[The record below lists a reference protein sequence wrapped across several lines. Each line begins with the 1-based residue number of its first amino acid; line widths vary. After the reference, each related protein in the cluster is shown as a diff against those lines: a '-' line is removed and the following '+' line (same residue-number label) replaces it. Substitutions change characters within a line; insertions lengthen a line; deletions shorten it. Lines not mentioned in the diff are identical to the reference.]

1 MTAYGESVGV
11 SYQVLRTPLNQE
23 DSYFQPVYPPQIT
36 ANHVHQRMMLILAV
50 VLVMVATAVLT
61 VTIPRLLSQDNAE
74 QAAAPVNVVDST
86 SADVVDGTNTGEDT
100 TNSPPPAAAIVT
112 SGISP
117 IFSPQIQHWGP
128 QIVAWSAQHG
138 LDPDIVATIMQIE
151 SCGDP
156 QAVSGAGAQGLFQV
170 MPFHF
175 AAGEVM
181 LDPDTNAARGL
192 AYYAERLQQT
202 NGDIFQAFA
211 GYNGGHVAAAGSWN
225 TWANETQRYYTW
237 SKGIYEDAKSG
248 SDTSTT
254 LQQWMQAGGASLCQQ
269 ASNRLN
275 LN

>member
-1 MTAYGESVGV
+1 MTVYGESLGV
-11 SYQVLRTPLNQE
+11 SYQVLQTPLNQ
-23 DSYFQPVYPPQIT
+23 DSAYYQPVYRPQ
-36 ANHVHQRMMLILAV
+36 AVRPQQVMMIILPA
-50 VLVMVATAVLT
+50 VLVIVLIAGLGINRLFKQNQSDTNQTVTAAEPVVNSETAV
-61 VTIPRLLSQDNAE
+61 S
-74 QAAAPVNVVDST
+74 APVV
-86 SADVVDGTNTGEDT
+86 ALIEG
-100 TNSPPPAAAIVT
+100 
-112 SGISP
+112 GISP
-117 IFSPQIQHWGP
+117 VFSPQIQHWAP

-138 LDPDIVATIMQIE
+138 LDPDIAATIMQIE

-156 QAVSGAGAQGLFQV
+156 QAGSSAGAQGLFQV

-175 AAGEVM
+175 TAGESM

-202 NGDIFQAFA
+202 GGDIFQAFA
-211 GYNGGHVAAAGSWN
+211 GYNGGHVAAAGNWN

-237 SKGIYEDAKSG
+237 SKGIYEEAKSG
-248 SDTSTT
+248 ATTSAT

>member
-1 MTAYGESVGV
+1 MTVYGESLGV
-11 SYQVLRTPLNQE
+11 SYQVLQTPLNQE
-23 DSYFQPVYPPQIT
+23 DVYFQPVYQPRAARPPQVMTI
-36 ANHVHQRMMLILAV
+36 ILPV
-50 VLVMVATAVLT
+50 VLVIVLLAGLGINRLFKQNQTETVETAPVVEPVVNSETAVSAPAVALT
-61 VTIPRLLSQDNAE
+61 EGS
-74 QAAAPVNVVDST
+74 
-86 SADVVDGTNTGEDT
+86 
-100 TNSPPPAAAIVT
+100 
-112 SGISP
+112 ISP
-117 IFSPQIQHWGP
+117 VFSPQVQHWAP
-128 QIVAWSAQHG
+128 QIVAWSAQYG

-156 QAVSGAGAQGLFQV
+156 QAGSSAGAQGLFQV

-175 AAGEVM
+175 TAGEAM

-202 NGDIFQAFA
+202 GGDIFQAFA
-211 GYNGGHVAAAGSWN
+211 GYNGGHVAAAGNWN
-225 TWANETQRYYTW
+225 TWVNETQRYYTW

-248 SDTSTT
+248 AATSTT

>member
-1 MTAYGESVGV
+1 MAEYFGASFQIMQTPLSQETAY
-11 SYQVLRTPLNQE
+11 T
-23 DSYFQPVYPPQIT
+23 QPVFRPQAKGPNQI
-36 ANHVHQRMMLILAV
+36 MMIILPV
-50 VLVMVATAVLT
+50 VLVIMLVSSLGVSHLFKKQDQATTVQTTVQTEEVAEPVGNSDTAV
-61 VTIPRLLSQDNAE
+61 S
-74 QAAAPVNVVDST
+74 
-86 SADVVDGTNTGEDT
+86 DT
-100 TNSPPPAAAIVT
+100 AVAMVEG
-112 SGISP
+112 GISP
-117 IFSPQIQHWGP
+117 IFSPQVQHWAP
-128 QIVAWSAQHG
+128 QIVAWAAQFG

-156 QAVSGAGAQGLFQV
+156 QAVSHAGAQGLFQV

-175 AAGEVM
+175 TAGEVM
-181 LDPDTNAARGL
+181 LDPNTNAARGL

-202 NGDIFQAFA
+202 GGDVFQAFA
-211 GYNGGHVAAAGSWN
+211 GYNGGHVAAAGNWN

-248 SDTSTT
+248 AATSTT

>member
-1 MTAYGESVGV
+1 MTVYGESLGI
-11 SYQVLRTPLNQE
+11 SYQVLQTPLNQE
-23 DSYFQPVYPPQIT
+23 DAYFQPAYQPPQ
-36 ANHVHQRMMLILAV
+36 AARPHQVMMIILPAVSLIVLIAV
-50 VLVMVATAVLT
+50 FGISHLFKQNQSETTQTVNAVEPIVNDSGTNVSDTAVAF
-61 VTIPRLLSQDNAE
+61 VEGA
-74 QAAAPVNVVDST
+74 
-86 SADVVDGTNTGEDT
+86 
-100 TNSPPPAAAIVT
+100 
-112 SGISP
+112 ISP
-117 IFSPQIQHWGP
+117 IFSPQVQHWAP
-128 QIVAWSAQHG
+128 QIVAWAAQYN

-156 QAVSGAGAQGLFQV
+156 QAVSHAGAQGLFQV

-175 AAGEVM
+175 TTGEVM

-192 AYYAERLQQT
+192 AYYAERLKQT
-202 NGDIFQAFA
+202 SGDIFKAFA
-211 GYNGGHVAAAGSWN
+211 GYNGGHVAAAGSWD

-248 SDTSTT
+248 AATSTT

>member
-1 MTAYGESVGV
+1 MTVYGESMGI
-11 SYQVLRTPLNQE
+11 SYQVLQTPLNLDDE
-23 DSYFQPVYPPQIT
+23 EEYFAPVYPPQRPVDVV
-36 ANHVHQRMMLILAV
+36 NQRMIIILGMVLLMVIGAV
-50 VLVMVATAVLT
+50 AGVSRLLQSDTGMTGEVGSVVEATMGNGDTAV
-61 VTIPRLLSQDNAE
+61 SQ
-74 QAAAPVNVVDST
+74 
-86 SADVVDGTNTGEDT
+86 
-100 TNSPPPAAAIVT
+100 NSPAAALVE
-112 SGISP
+112 GVVSP
-117 IFSPQIQHWGP
+117 VFSPQVQHWAP
-128 QIVAWSAQHG
+128 QIVAWATLYG

-156 QAVSGAGAQGLFQV
+156 QAVSHAGAQGLFQV

-175 AAGEVM
+175 NNGEVM
-181 LDPDTNAARGL
+181 LDPDTNASRGL

-248 SDTSTT
+248 AAESTT
-254 LQQWMQAGGASLCQQ
+254 LQQWMQAGGASLCRQ
-269 ASNRLN
+269 ASERLN